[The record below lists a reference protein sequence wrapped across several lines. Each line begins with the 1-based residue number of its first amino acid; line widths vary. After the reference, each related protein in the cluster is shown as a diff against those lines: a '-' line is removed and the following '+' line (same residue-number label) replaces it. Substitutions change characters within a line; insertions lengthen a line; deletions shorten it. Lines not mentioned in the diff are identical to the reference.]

1 MSWWHIAV
9 VKSVIAVDYLEIS
22 GVVLMGETEESASAQ
37 CQGRAE
43 HGGWGS
49 EAAVWPLM
57 LFGFAARQEFW
68 FIGAWGPTRVAHPFK
83 VSIIGAIGHELS
95 VSHGSGL
102 TMLSDIGSLSLFH
115 SLT

>member
-1 MSWWHIAV
+1 MSWWRIAV

-22 GVVLMGETEESASAQ
+22 AVVLMGETEESASAQ
-37 CQGRAE
+37 YQGRA
-43 HGGWGS
+43 GGS

-57 LFGFAARQEFW
+57 LFGFASRQEFW
-68 FIGAWGPTRVAHPFK
+68 FIRALGPTRVAHPLK

-102 TMLSDIGSLSLFH
+102 TMLSDIWSLSL
-115 SLT
+115 